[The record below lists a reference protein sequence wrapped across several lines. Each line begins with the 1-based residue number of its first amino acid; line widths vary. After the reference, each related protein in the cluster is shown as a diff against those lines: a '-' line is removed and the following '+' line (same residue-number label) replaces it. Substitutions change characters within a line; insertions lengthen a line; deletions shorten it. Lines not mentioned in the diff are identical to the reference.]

1 MVFDLEKGST
11 LYIDLAKSNS
21 RSEHTRTSLLLIG
34 IILFE
39 LALLV
44 FYSLAGWKFNY
55 VDWLIMTIR

>member
-1 MVFDLEKGST
+1 MFDLEKGST

-21 RSEHTRTSLLLIG
+21 RSKRTRTGLLLIG